1 MPYDISFTLTAHTSN
16 IHNHIL
22 LIMSMTMLHF
32 AATKE
37 WFLPSENYSNCL
49 AAFCFYSDF

>member
-1 MPYDISFTLTAHTSN
+1 MLYTKTSHTGSYCP
-16 IHNHIL
+16 NHRL

-37 WFLPSENYSNCL
+37 WLLPSENYSNCL
-49 AAFCFYSDF
+49 AAFCFYRDF

>member
-1 MPYDISFTLTAHTSN
+1 
-16 IHNHIL
+16 
-22 LIMSMTMLHF
+22 LHF

-49 AAFCFYSDF
+49 AAFWFFSDF